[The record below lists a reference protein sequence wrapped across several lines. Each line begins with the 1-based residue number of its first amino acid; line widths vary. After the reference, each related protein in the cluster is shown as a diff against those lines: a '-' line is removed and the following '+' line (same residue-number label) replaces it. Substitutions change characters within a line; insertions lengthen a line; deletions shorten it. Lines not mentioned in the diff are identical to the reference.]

1 MHIKFII
8 YFLFSSFMDPL
19 SFAIS
24 VVLIS
29 VSGALAPGPL
39 FFVTISQ
46 GVKSGTKSGFLFSV
60 AHTLIEFSLVMLL
73 ALGLVSVASEPVVRL
88 AVGVAGGLVLLVFGA
103 LQIRGS
109 FSYNSDEVKPKQMTN
124 RKLLLIG
131 LAFTGLN
138 PYFIVWW
145 LTIGA
150 NLILISLEFAGL
162 LGVVFMYVCHVWVD
176 YVWLTLVANFAKR
189 GAKVLRLKW
198 YRVIMAVFGAVLIYF
213 GLYFLVDSLG
223 F

>member
-1 MHIKFII
+1 
-8 YFLFSSFMDPL
+8 
-19 SFAIS
+19 
-24 VVLIS
+24 
-29 VSGALAPGPL
+29 L
-39 FFVTISQ
+39 FFVTVSQ
-46 GVKSGTKSGFLFSV
+46 GVKSGTKSGLLFSV
-60 AHTLIEFSLVMLL
+60 AHSLIEFSLVMLL
-73 ALGLVSVASEPVVRL
+73 ALGLVSVASEPVVRV
-88 AVGVAGGLVLLVFGA
+88 AVGVAGGVVLLVFGA

-109 FSYNSDEVKPKQMTN
+109 FSYKADEEKSGQMTN

-138 PYFIVWW
+138 PYFIIWW

-162 LGVVFMYVCHVWVD
+162 VGVVLMYFCHVWVD
-176 YVWLTLVANFAKR
+176 YAWLTLIASFAKR
-189 GAKVLRLKW
+189 GAKILRLKW
-198 YRVIMAVFGAVLIYF
+198 YRVMMAVFGAVLIYF